1 MIENIIDYTINNFN
15 FGYVISI
22 NVLAYLIIQLIGY
35 FAKKKINKG
44 VKIVITCICSICMFL
59 LYGHISDIE
68 TDVLVNSTIIA
79 PVTWDWIIKPLFKK
93 FNIDYKEK

>member
-22 NVLAYLIIQLIGY
+22 NVLAYLVIQLIGY
-35 FAKKKINKG
+35 FTKKKINKG

-59 LYGHISDIE
+59 LYGEISDI
-68 TDVLVNSTIIA
+68 TKDVLVNSTIIA
-79 PVTWDWIIKPLFKK
+79 PISWDWIIKPIAEKL
-93 FNIDYKEK
+93 NIDYKE

>member
-15 FGYVISI
+15 FGYIISI

-59 LYGHISDIE
+59 LYGEISDI
-68 TDVLVNSTIIA
+68 TKDVLVNSTILA
-79 PVTWDWIIKPLFKK
+79 PISWDWIIKPIAQKL
-93 FNIDYKEK
+93 NIDYKE